1 MDKNKNHFIS
11 MTQDKL
17 LIFQHVLR
25 VAKCMKECCLHRNDA
40 RSVVNIL
47 TLERCLQ
54 ARSWHDSTAVLKQLR
69 GIGVAF
75 VRLLAMKGVKTF
87 EGLRQVQ
94 PEELEVWC
102 NRSTPFGQKVLS
114 DLERIP
120 RYEMIVLKESQ
131 VIRYFVSERLI

>member
-1 MDKNKNHFIS
+1 

-17 LIFQHVLR
+17 LIFQHALR
-25 VAKCMKECCLHRNDA
+25 IAKCMKECCLHRNDA
-40 RSVVNIL
+40 RSVINIL

-54 ARSWHDSTAVLKQLR
+54 ARSWHNSTAVLRQLH
-69 GIGVAF
+69 GIGVAY
-75 VRLLAMKGVKTF
+75 VRLLALRGVKTF
-87 EGLRQVQ
+87 DGLRQVQ

-102 NRSTPFGQKVLS
+102 KRSTPFGQKVLS

-131 VIRYFVSERLI
+131 VIQCSVSERLI

>member
-1 MDKNKNHFIS
+1 MA
-11 MTQDKL
+11 QDKL

-25 VAKCMKECCLHRNDA
+25 VAKCMKECSLHRNDA
-40 RSVVNIL
+40 RSVISIL

-54 ARSWHDSTAVLKQLR
+54 ARSWHDSTAVLRQLR
-69 GIGVAF
+69 GIGVAY
-75 VRLLAMKGVKTF
+75 VRLLALRGVKTF

-102 NRSTPFGQKVLS
+102 KRSTPFGRNVLS

-120 RYEMIVLKESQ
+120 RYEMVVGKESQ
-131 VIRYFVSERLI
+131 VIQYLYQRD